1 MPNHSQI
8 VDIPI
13 DVDWWI
19 GITHIERAY
28 ILHRIE
34 LGKDKMYDSNVQY
47 NVVHPY
53 IHCID
58 DSLTNMGIVP
68 LPEKNRIHPLDRE
81 FKKLIR
87 NKLKLFISSSK

>member
-13 DVDWWI
+13 IVDWWI

-28 ILHRIE
+28 ILSRIE

-47 NVVHPY
+47 SVVHPY

-68 LPEKNRIHPLDRE
+68 LPEKNRIHPLDRK
-81 FKKLIR
+81 FKGLIKR
-87 NKLKLFISSSK
+87 KQKLFISSSK

>member
-1 MPNHSQI
+1 MDRDN
-8 VDIPI
+8 
-13 DVDWWI
+13 
-19 GITHIERAY
+19 THRKS
-28 ILHRIE
+28 LFSRRIE
-34 LGKDKMYDSNVQY
+34 LRKDSMYDSNVQY

-53 IHCID
+53 YNLYHLNIRYIYCID

-68 LPEKNRIHPLDRE
+68 LPDKNRIHPLDRE